1 MSNEEVVVFIC
12 WSVALIAFAI
22 SIILIAIESAANAE
36 RIEQTNKK
44 LNKLSKNSR
53 INAIYTDAL
62 YEVCT
67 SLIEQNQEQA
77 ERIDKL
83 EKKLK
88 KIEKELKK

>member
-1 MSNEEVVVFIC
+1 MSNAEAVVIIC
-12 WSVALIAFAI
+12 WAVI
-22 SIILIAIESAANAE
+22 SIVLVFSIIFVANESAENAG